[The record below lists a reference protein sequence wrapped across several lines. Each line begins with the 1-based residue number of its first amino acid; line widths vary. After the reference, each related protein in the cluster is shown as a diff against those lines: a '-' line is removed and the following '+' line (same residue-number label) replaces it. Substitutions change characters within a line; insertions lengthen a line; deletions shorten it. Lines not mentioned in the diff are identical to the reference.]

1 MCLCTCG
8 LYPYCFSWIKLKI
21 DYKNMALKRQ
31 IIFGTLV
38 TAMITLLFLIAVLV
52 FNMQLFFNSTGNQLK
67 KELLAHYNRNII

>member
-1 MCLCTCG
+1 
-8 LYPYCFSWIKLKI
+8 
-21 DYKNMALKRQ
+21 MALKSQ